1 MKKKSYK
8 VIALSVGGKNNKV
21 FKSGDIVDGSKF
33 SADANDLVEKG
44 FLEPVEDDVV
54 EDDVVEDDVVEDD
67 VVEDEPTIDESEKVA
82 AATAD
87 SDDYTKNHIEQA
99 LKDLEVEYDSRDKK
113 AVLWKVLFGSKHDAS
128 EIVEL
133 LENIKKA

>member
-44 FLEPVEDDVV
+44 FLEPV